1 MEFPQ
6 TVIEYLKAR
15 GESLVG
21 EEKLEGGMISLT
33 RRLLTDKGSF
43 VVKQCPSPPVNLY
56 QREAEGLQALVV
68 PGGPRVPEVLSVG
81 DDHLLLE
88 DFGKHEPGPGFWET
102 FGRQVAQMHLV
113 NKPQY
118 GFDHDNY
125 LGILLIDNS
134 WSDDGWEFFARTR
147 MLRFLDEPLA
157 VEHLD
162 AEDRK
167 GVEKIAERLPQLVP
181 YQPPSLLHGDLWTSN
196 MLVAPDGQ
204 PAVIDPAVYFGWPE
218 AELSMTCAYDGV
230 DPVFFEAYREVNP
243 IEAGWEERFEL
254 LNIRELLSM
263 IAHTGNQY
271 GTVEKLRE
279 LLAKFA

>member
-1 MEFPQ
+1 MDFPIA
-6 TVIEYLKAR
+6 VIAYLEAR
-15 GESLVG
+15 QASILS

-33 RRLLTDKGSF
+33 RRLVTDKGSF
-43 VVKQCPSPPVNLY
+43 VVKQCASPPPDLY
-56 QREAEGLQALVV
+56 QKEAEGLEALVV
-68 PGGPRVPEVLSVG
+68 AGGPRVPEVLSVG

-88 DFGKHEPGPGFWET
+88 DFGKHEPGPGFWEE
-102 FGRQVAQMHLV
+102 FGRQVARMHSVRRPL
-113 NKPQY
+113 Y

-157 VEHLD
+157 VENLT
-162 AEDRK
+162 AEDRQ
-167 GVEKIAERLPQLVP
+167 GVEKLAARLPDMVP

-230 DPVFFEAYREVNP
+230 DPVFFDAYREVNP
-243 IEAGWEERFEL
+243 IETGWEERFEL

-279 LLAKFA
+279 VLAKFG

>member
-1 MEFPQ
+1 MEFPKA
-6 TVIEYLKAR
+6 VIDYLGAR
-15 GESLVG
+15 GETLLR
-21 EEKLEGGMISLT
+21 EERLEGGMISLT
-33 RRLLTDKGSF
+33 RRVVSEAGSF
-43 VVKQCPSPPVNLY
+43 VVKQCPSPPENLY
-56 QREAEGLQALVV
+56 QKEAEGLRALVV

-88 DFGKHEPGPGFWET
+88 DFGKHEPGPGFWEE
-102 FGRQVAQMHLV
+102 FGRRVAQMHLV
-113 NKPQY
+113 TRPQY

-125 LGILLIDNS
+125 LGILLIDNT

-157 VEHLD
+157 LECLTP
-162 AEDRK
+162 EDRR
-167 GVEKIAERLPQLVP
+167 GVEGIARRLPDLVP

-230 DPVFFEAYREVNP
+230 DPVFFDAYREVNP
-243 IEAGWEERFEL
+243 IEAGWEERFDL

-271 GTVEKLRE
+271 GTVEKLRD
-279 LLAKFA
+279 LLAKFG